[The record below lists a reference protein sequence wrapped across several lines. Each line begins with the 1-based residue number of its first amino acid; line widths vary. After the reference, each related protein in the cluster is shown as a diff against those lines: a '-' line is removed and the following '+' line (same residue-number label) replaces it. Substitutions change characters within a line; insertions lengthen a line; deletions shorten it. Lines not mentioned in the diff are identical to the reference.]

1 MKYTFV
7 IKMVLTALLM
17 TVFINSNAQTS
28 ASVESTV
35 DEIVKKHDAS
45 KGVSCMKVVKGS
57 GLELVKMTLKKEF
70 GKDFMKGVTCIT
82 VIDYS
87 EASEETCV
95 TLRKDLDALSS
106 LMQEFNVSKE
116 EEFSDN
122 NYVRCFASAS
132 DDKVLSDFVIA
143 LEDDK
148 SKMILHMAGKIIVN

>member
-1 MKYTFV
+1 MKYTSV

-35 DEIVKKHDAS
+35 DEIVKKHEAS
-45 KGVSCMKVVKGS
+45 KGVNCMKVVKGG

-116 EEFSDN
+116 EEFSN
-122 NYVRCFASAS
+122 NKYVRCFASAS

>member
-1 MKYTFV
+1 MKHTSV

-35 DEIVKKHDAS
+35 DEIVKKHEAS
-45 KGVSCMKVVKGS
+45 
-57 GLELVKMTLKKEF
+57 
-70 GKDFMKGVTCIT
+70 KGVTCIT

-95 TLRKDLDALSS
+95 TLRKDLEALSS